1 MQERTILSPIFA
13 EPLRRKLLAVGLA
26 VAIAI
31 GFFVWP
37 RYDTTTA
44 VLSFD
49 PGAARQ
55 AEPGVMTANAKE
67 PAVAL
72 AQSILSDEVLR
83 ELARQAGV
91 PFASSETNI
100 VEFRSRLDMA
110 QTSINLLRVNYKDTD
125 KKLSA
130 AVENAVANMLVAWM
144 PSPVRQAAPLATPAL
159 AKSGRQ
165 RRSLDSRSPA
175 LTKLE
180 SQLTVADRKIAALS
194 AQAIALQKDDAAT
207 PPSSAQNKH
216 QRKLDVDEIGRLR
229 LERTQL
235 MHAIVAEKGREAA
248 GQIWQRPFTLVKL
261 AGDAGASQSESGIL
275 WYWPLAGILCGLLY
289 LDAVIW
295 RYRPIESAA
304 PLEPPASNDKLR
316 GFPNGCTY
324 PSPVTE
330 ATVSTVRTAAA
341 HGRSTEKATEHAGS
355 PIQTEDSWANEVLKS
370 LSLTGLG
377 SETEAFA
384 ARHKPVGAVDSQW
397 QVDSRVS
404 EATGTDKRTK
414 G

>member
-1 MQERTILSPIFA
+1 MQERTMLAPIFA
-13 EPLRRKLLAVGLA
+13 EPPRRKLLAVGLA
-26 VAIAI
+26 VAVAI

-49 PGAARQ
+49 PGAAQQ

-72 AQSILSDEVLR
+72 AQSILSDEAVR

-91 PFASSETNI
+91 PIAGGETDV

-110 QTSINLLRVNYKDTD
+110 QTSVKLLRVSYKDDD

-130 AVENAVANMLVAWM
+130 AVMNAVANMLVAWM
-144 PSPVRQAAPLATPAL
+144 PSPVQPAAPLATPAL

-194 AQAIALQKDDAAT
+194 AQVIALQKADAAT

-216 QRKLDVDEIGRLR
+216 QRKLDADEIGRLR
-229 LERTQL
+229 LERTRL
-235 MHAIVAEKGREAA
+235 MQAILTEKRREAA
-248 GQIWQRPFTLVKL
+248 GQIWQRPFTLVQL
-261 AGDAGASQSESGIL
+261 AGDAGASQSESGLL
-275 WYWPLAGILCGLLY
+275 WYWPLAWILCGLLY

-295 RYRPIESAA
+295 RYRRIESAA
-304 PLEPPASNDKLR
+304 PLEPPALNDELS
-316 GFPNGCTY
+316 TE
-324 PSPVTE
+324 E
-330 ATVSTVRTAAA
+330 AT
-341 HGRSTEKATEHAGS
+341 EYAGS
-355 PIQTEDSWANEVLKS
+355 LMQAEDRWADEVLKS
-370 LSLTGLG
+370 LSLTEIG
-377 SETEAFA
+377 SEDEAFA
-384 ARHKPVGAVDSQW
+384 ARHKPVGAVDSEW
-397 QVDSRVS
+397 QVDSRMP
-404 EATGTDKRTK
+404 EATGTDPLRRSAGGHPWQYREKPK
-414 G
+414 

>member
-1 MQERTILSPIFA
+1 MLAPIFA
-13 EPLRRKLLAVGLA
+13 EPPRRKLLAMGLA

-31 GFFVWP
+31 GFFVWS

-49 PGAARQ
+49 PGAAQQ

-72 AQSILSDEVLR
+72 AQSILSDEAVR

-91 PFASSETNI
+91 PFAGGETNV

-110 QTSINLLRVNYKDTD
+110 QTSVKLLRVNYKDND

-130 AVENAVANMLVAWM
+130 AVANAVANMLVAWM
-144 PSPVRQAAPLATPAL
+144 PSPVRQTAPLATPAL

-194 AQAIALQKDDAAT
+194 AQVIALQKADAAT

-216 QRKLDVDEIGRLR
+216 QRKLDADEIGRLR
-229 LERTQL
+229 LERTRL
-235 MHAIVAEKGREAA
+235 MQAILTEKRREAA
-248 GQIWQRPFTLVKL
+248 GQIWQRPFTLVQL
-261 AGDAGASQSESGIL
+261 AGDAGASHSESGLL
-275 WYWPLAGILCGLLY
+275 WYWPLAWILCGLLY

-295 RYRPIESAA
+295 RYRRIESAA
-304 PLEPPASNDKLR
+304 PLEPPALNDELS
-316 GFPNGCTY
+316 TE
-324 PSPVTE
+324 E
-330 ATVSTVRTAAA
+330 ATEYV
-341 HGRSTEKATEHAGS
+341 GS
-355 PIQTEDSWANEVLKS
+355 LIQAEDRWADEVLKS
-370 LSLTGLG
+370 LSLTEIG
-377 SETEAFA
+377 SEDEAFA

-397 QVDSRVS
+397 QVDSRMP
-404 EATGTDKRTK
+404 EATGTDPLRRSAGGHPWHYREKPK
-414 G
+414 